1 MSTTCKQMV
10 KYFKEKND
18 KFVADCKRSKPEAI
32 VKAISDVLK
41 TYDWTFNMYNGWGIA
56 VENDKC
62 IEIEENVWLRILV
75 KAFEKLN
82 FEPSDFAY
90 CSIRDY
96 ITTDIMRLAK
106 EKGVINDFKGSF
118 AESKNGGHV
127 LKVIIYIDGPKDNIN
142 NVKQKSSKTLKN
154 E

>member
-1 MSTTCKQMV
+1 MSTSIKQMV

-18 KFVADCKRSKPEAI
+18 KWVTGCKKSKPEAI

-41 TYDWTFNMYNGWGIA
+41 TYDWTFNMYNGWGIS

-62 IEIEENVWLRILV
+62 IEIEENIWLKILV

-96 ITTDIMRLAK
+96 ITTDIMKLAK
-106 EKGVINDFKGSF
+106 EKGVIHDFKSSF
-118 AESKNGGHV
+118 AESKNGGPC
-127 LKVIIYIDGPKDNIN
+127 LKVFIYIDGPRDNTN
-142 NVKQKSSKTLKN
+142 DTKKKSLKTLKN
-154 E
+154 K

>member
-1 MSTTCKQMV
+1 MSTSCKQMV

-18 KFVADCKRSKPEAI
+18 KFATDCKKSKPETI

-41 TYDWTFNMYNGWGIA
+41 AYDWTYNMYNGWGIA

-62 IEIEENVWLRILV
+62 IEIEENIWLRILV

-82 FEPSDFAY
+82 FEPRDFAY

-106 EKGVINDFKGSF
+106 EKGVIHDFKGSF

-127 LKVIIYIDGPKDNIN
+127 LRVYIYIDGPRDNTN
-142 NVKQKSSKTLKN
+142 DTKKKN
-154 E
+154 STNKKK

>member
-1 MSTTCKQMV
+1 MSTSCKEMV
-10 KYFKEKND
+10 KYFKETND
-18 KFVADCKRSKPEAI
+18 KFVAGCKKSKPEAI

-62 IEIEENVWLRILV
+62 IEIEENIWLRILV

-82 FEPSDFAY
+82 FEPNDFAY

-106 EKGVINDFKGSF
+106 EKGVIHDFKGSF
-118 AESKNGGHV
+118 AESKNGGHS
-127 LKVIIYIDGPKDNIN
+127 LKVIIYIDGPRDNIN
-142 NVKQKSSKTLKN
+142 DTKKKN
-154 E
+154 STTKKK